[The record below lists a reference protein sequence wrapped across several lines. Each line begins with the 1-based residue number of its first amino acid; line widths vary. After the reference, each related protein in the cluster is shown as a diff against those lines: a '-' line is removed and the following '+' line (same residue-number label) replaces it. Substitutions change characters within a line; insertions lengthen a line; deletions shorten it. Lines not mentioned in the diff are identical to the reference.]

1 MPAALSYEPPHT
13 LAGFSGHPD
22 TLAAM
27 VQVAHG
33 PRGEQSMLVRSML
46 EEVVRSVQ
54 PKDYLGEILAVRYW
68 VTERVRYANDPMHV
82 EMVKDPQ
89 RLCEEIA
96 ARGQAVGDCD
106 DIATLIGT
114 MCLQLGRE
122 AEYVVVGF
130 GGAGSYSHVFARV
143 KEPRSGEWIVC
154 DPVAGTDER
163 GMLERVST
171 YYTVSLDEP
180 AGAGMSMG
188 I

>member
-1 MPAALSYEPPHT
+1 MPALSYEPPHT
-13 LAGFSGHPD
+13 LSGFSGHPD

-27 VQVAHG
+27 VQVAQG
-33 PRGEQSMLVRSML
+33 PRGEQSMLVRSLL
-46 EEVVRSVQ
+46 EDVILSVRT
-54 PKDYLGEILAVRYW
+54 KDYLGEILAVRYW
-68 VTERVRYANDPMHV
+68 VTEWVRYANDMMHV

-89 RLCEEIA
+89 RLCEEII

-122 AEYVVVGF
+122 AEFVVVGF
-130 GGAGSYSHVFARV
+130 NGPGSYSHVFTRV
-143 KEPRSGEWIVC
+143 KEPRSGKWIVC

-163 GMLERVST
+163 GMLERVSA

-180 AGAGMSMG
+180 PALHNMVS
-188 I
+188 